1 MRVGVI
7 SDIHGNINALD
18 AVLKELENRNID
30 KIICLGDLIGG
41 APKSEQVVQK
51 MITIK
56 DKSIVVRG
64 NREKYIIEG
73 MPLVVHD
80 EKMKINNEQLEYQEW
95 LKNQLSESSKEYI
108 YSLPKEIIYE
118 DEGKKIYISHYP
130 MNEDGSFRKHI
141 KKANVKE
148 NEEMFSG
155 INADIYLYGHTHAE
169 IYNEQNNKLYINP
182 GALGCPEKTNYATY
196 GILNISKENI
206 EYEQLKVEYN
216 VQEVIQEIEKVKFPN
231 YKKVLTL
238 FYGIT
243 N

>member
-1 MRVGVI
+1 MRLGII
-7 SDIHGNINALD
+7 SDIHGNLNALE
-18 AVLKELENRNID
+18 AVLKELENKNID

-41 APKSEQVVQK
+41 APKSEEVVQK
-51 MITIK
+51 MIQIK
-56 DKSIVVRG
+56 DRLIVVRG

-73 MPLVVHD
+73 MPIVVHD
-80 EKMKINNEQLEYQEW
+80 EKMKISKEQLEYQEW
-95 LKNQLSESSKEYI
+95 LKNQLTDSSKDYI

-118 DEGKKIYISHYP
+118 VEDKKIYISHYP

-141 KKANVKE
+141 KKANVEE
-148 NEEMFSG
+148 NKEMFCG
-155 INADIYLYGHTHAE
+155 IDADIYLYGHTHVE
-169 IYNEQNNKLYINP
+169 IYNKQNNKLYINP

-196 GILNISKENI
+196 GILNITKEDI

-216 VQEVIQEIEKVKFPN
+216 VQHVIQEIEKVKFPN

>member
-1 MRVGVI
+1 MRLGII
-7 SDIHGNINALD
+7 SDIHGNFNALE
-18 AVLKELENRNID
+18 AVLKELENTNID

-41 APKSEQVVQK
+41 AQKSEQVIQK
-51 MITIK
+51 MIKIK
-56 DKSIVVRG
+56 DKLIVVRG

-95 LKNQLSESSKEYI
+95 LKNQLSDSSKEYI

-118 DEGKKIYISHYP
+118 VEGKKIYISHYP
-130 MNEDGSFRKHI
+130 MNEDGGFRKHI

-182 GALGCPEKTNYATY
+182 GALGCPERTNYATY

-216 VQEVIQEIEKVKFPN
+216 VQEVIQEIEKMKFPN
-231 YKKVLTL
+231 YKKVLSL
-238 FYGIT
+238 FYGVK
-243 N
+243 

>member
-1 MRVGVI
+1 MRLGII
-7 SDIHGNINALD
+7 SDIHGNFNALE
-18 AVLKELENRNID
+18 AVLKELENTNID

-41 APKSEQVVQK
+41 APKSEQVIQK
-51 MITIK
+51 MIKIK
-56 DKSIVVRG
+56 DKLIVVRG

-80 EKMKINNEQLEYQEW
+80 EKMKINKEQLEYQEW
-95 LKNQLSESSKEYI
+95 FKNQLSDYSKEYI

-118 DEGKKIYISHYP
+118 VEGKKIYISHYP
-130 MNEDGSFRKHI
+130 MNEDGGFRKHI

-182 GALGCPEKTNYATY
+182 GALGCPERTNYATY

-231 YKKVLTL
+231 YKKVLSL